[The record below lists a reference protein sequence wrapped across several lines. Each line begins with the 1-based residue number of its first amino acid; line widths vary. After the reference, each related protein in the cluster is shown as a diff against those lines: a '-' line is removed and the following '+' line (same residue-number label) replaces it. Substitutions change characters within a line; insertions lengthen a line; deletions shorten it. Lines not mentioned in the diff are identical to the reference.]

1 MSILLL
7 QVSPGRSSAS
17 EDEGEYREKKSQKKA
32 HNHSSASEDEG
43 EYREKK
49 SKKKKSPPPEK
60 KDKVWGPLVLLK
72 QGTPSCMT
80 GDYRSDVLQS
90 GIYADTGLYK
100 QVWSVSTVGVIYKVD
115 CVSDWLG
122 DVSEWIILESKN
134 EYKSELSLSV
144 TVYSPWVWEWTVLEY
159 ESERS

>member
-1 MSILLL
+1 MLLL

-60 KDKVWGPLVLLK
+60 KDKV
-72 QGTPSCMT
+72 
-80 GDYRSDVLQS
+80 
-90 GIYADTGLYK
+90 
-100 QVWSVSTVGVIYKVD
+100 
-115 CVSDWLG
+115 
-122 DVSEWIILESKN
+122 
-134 EYKSELSLSV
+134 
-144 TVYSPWVWEWTVLEY
+144 
-159 ESERS
+159 